1 MNFGVQRMQAIS
13 MVVGAIATVSRF
25 DQPQLNKAL
34 QLLPDCR
41 NGKSG
46 LTSKFPDV
54 QLVWAKSQQKPK
66 QFRLDA
72 R

>member
-1 MNFGVQRMQAIS
+1 
-13 MVVGAIATVSRF
+13 MVVGAITTISDF

-34 QLLPDCR
+34 QLLPDGR

-54 QLVWAKSQQKPK
+54 QLLWAKSQ
-66 QFRLDA
+66 
-72 R
+72 